1 FQNYDRMTPRTI
13 IFARPPI
20 KVPSPFEFNISEFL
34 PRKSIGCKT
43 SNAFM
48 IYRKVYVKTLL
59 RQELHSK
66 MTEASC
72 WAAESWNEESIE
84 VKNDFKRFAKK
95 LKEIYRHKS
104 KEALET
110 QKLQTTQ
117 FSNESLID
125 DNEVDLMT
133 DKSIPVANLIDP
145 NEYVNTENIYQ
156 VTQNNQLTDF
166 TMIDYEP
173 QDLSNQ
179 IQISRDYEVSPR
191 LPSIFGTEY

>member
-1 FQNYDRMTPRTI
+1 MTPRTVI
-13 IFARPPI
+13 LTRPPI

-59 RQELHSK
+59 RHELHSK

-72 WAAESWNEESIE
+72 WAAKSWNEESIE

-104 KEALET
+104 KEAIEAQNLT
-110 QKLQTTQ
+110 PTQ
-117 FSNESLID
+117 FSNEPLIN
-125 DNEVDLMT
+125 DNDVEDLMT
-133 DKSIPVANLIDP
+133 NKSIPVANLIEP
-145 NEYVNTENIYQ
+145 NESVNTENDYQ
-156 VTQNNQLTDF
+156 FTQNNRLIDF
-166 TMIDYEP
+166 TMIDYYDP
-173 QDLSNQ
+173 QQ
-179 IQISRDYEVSPR
+179 FSR
-191 LPSIFGTEY
+191 